1 MYPASQLEQ
10 RLFFKLSLVL
20 NQPRDECVRAL
31 NEHQEIGN
39 VCVHHGKPQKFI
51 EIESSVDIA
60 AAGGRWLMS
69 SLSLS

>member
-10 RLFFKLSLVL
+10 RLFFKLSLVP
-20 NQPRDECVRAL
+20 NQPRDECVRVL

-51 EIESSVDIA
+51 ESSVDIA